1 VRFGHFPQIGNFN
14 QHGTTSREDNESIIN
29 HAVPQFCSYA
39 ESEARENIE
48 LFSTEC
54 FSLFGRGFQP
64 LSLWFRRERIW
75 LYQRALCEM
84 HIAQH
89 SWLQLMARGAALI
102 QIAFPPPPM
111 TALKNERKN
120 ATFMLRL
127 REIFPSYLCVW
138 VYYGNDGN
146 RVRAYANPNQPAP
159 HTLPEY
165 IQLSANV
172 TIQSRPFALW
182 FICV

>member
-1 VRFGHFPQIGNFN
+1 
-14 QHGTTSREDNESIIN
+14 
-29 HAVPQFCSYA
+29 
-39 ESEARENIE
+39 
-48 LFSTEC
+48 
-54 FSLFGRGFQP
+54 
-64 LSLWFRRERIW
+64 
-75 LYQRALCEM
+75 
-84 HIAQH
+84 
-89 SWLQLMARGAALI
+89 
-102 QIAFPPPPM
+102 M

-127 REIFPSYLCVW
+127 REIFPPYLCVCVCVW
-138 VYYGNDGN
+138 VYYGNDGH

-172 TIQSRPFALW
+172 TIQSPPFALW